1 MSWQSLT
8 KLMIFEQ
15 INVVNKALIN
25 QKIEKTEENATTSFK
40 SSGQS
45 LINFNDLEAIS
56 RYLTA
61 LIRCY
66 SFKKLKKSCGN
77 FLKFFLNFRTI
88 CYPISINRKH
98 RREI

>member
-15 INVVNKALIN
+15 INVVNNALIN
-25 QKIEKTEENATTSFK
+25 QKIEKTEKNATTSFK

-61 LIRCY
+61 LIKCY
-66 SFKKLKKSCGN
+66 SFKKLKKSCGKV
-77 FLKFFLNFRTI
+77 FKFFLNFRTI
-88 CYPISINRKH
+88 CDQTSINRKH

>member
-1 MSWQSLT
+1 MK
-8 KLMIFEQ
+8 KLKKKVI
-15 INVVNKALIN
+15 
-25 QKIEKTEENATTSFK
+25 TSFK

-66 SFKKLKKSCGN
+66 SFKKLRKKN
-77 FLKFFLNFRTI
+77 VEIFLNFFKILEQSVIKFQLIENIEEKFKGSNLNALNVLGT
-88 CYPISINRKH
+88 N
-98 RREI
+98 